1 MGCWLRAVR
10 WEDGEAPDPG
20 SLYRA
25 LRSLE
30 DDGVVCSS
38 WDTSNAGPAQRV
50 YELTDLGDGV
60 FAHLAAL
67 YHLAMPE
74 SLANELGLK
83 MLHTLPDSEI
93 TVTVDVKPVWEK
105 KLAAIACHR
114 TQAGESPILHAP
126 LARQVR
132 FLGWEHFHLFSVS
145 VPAGRKM
152 ANLEAWISCR

>member
-1 MGCWLRAVR
+1 
-10 WEDGEAPDPG
+10 
-20 SLYRA
+20 
-25 LRSLE
+25 
-30 DDGVVCSS
+30 
-38 WDTSNAGPAQRV
+38 
-50 YELTDLGDGV
+50 
-60 FAHLAAL
+60 
-67 YHLAMPE
+67 MPE

-132 FLGWEHFHLFSVS
+132 FLGWEHFHSFSVS